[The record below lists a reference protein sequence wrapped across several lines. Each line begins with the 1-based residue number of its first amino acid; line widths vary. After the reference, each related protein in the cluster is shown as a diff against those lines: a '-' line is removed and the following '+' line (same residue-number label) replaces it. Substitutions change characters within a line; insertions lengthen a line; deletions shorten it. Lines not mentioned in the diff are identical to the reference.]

1 MRLSVQEREKF
12 TDTYKIQFNIM
23 NEYIIK
29 KETVDGVNFLEK
41 QFNNKDL
48 LHKWLVKYNRKVN
61 SEKENHL
68 FTVECNAVCGLLLF
82 FRKLNLIEDNNVH
95 FIQTVID
102 NIEMYIKNIA
112 CTDFSEVQNITKVC
126 KSYIQLNKINS
137 IIKETD
143 KSSILEKNTV
153 DEIPNSFKFLNKNVK
168 DSIKNESVNSIK
180 SESKNT
186 VQDINITENI
196 ESCNSYNNIKT
207 GKSLNTD
214 LENTVHDNKFE
225 NISKNTEKSNPVIS
239 EISDLKNTVDN
250 KKENIKNTIKR
261 KKYSK
266 KDKIDN
272 VKKTVNN
279 IINFNIKNKELYEQS
294 HIFNRTNIELFSN
307 IYKKYKIETEIHD
320 DEFNNIYINFDKNKN
335 RFLKICKIYYEI
347 YNEKILYNS
356 ELLFLPYCF
365 NDISIKDDSINLFK
379 ELIIEF
385 LNK

>member
-1 MRLSVQEREKF
+1 MRLSVKEREKF
-12 TDTYKIQFNIM
+12 TDTYTKQFNIM

-29 KETVDGVNFLEK
+29 QNTIDGVNFLEK
-41 QFNNKDL
+41 QFHNKDL
-48 LHKWLVKYNRKVN
+48 LHNWLIKYNRNISNK
-61 SEKENHL
+61 SETNI
-68 FTVECNAVCGLLLF
+68 FNIECNAVCGLLLF
-82 FRKLNLIEDNNVH
+82 FRKLNLINDNNIH
-95 FIQTVID
+95 FIETVID
-102 NIEMYIKNIA
+102 NIELYIKNIA
-112 CTDFSEVQNITKVC
+112 CNDFDESQNITKVC
-126 KSYIQLNKINS
+126 QSYIQLNKINS

-186 VQDINITENI
+186 VQDEIFQNENI
-196 ESCNSYNNIKT
+196 LK
-207 GKSLNTD
+207 NTEI
-214 LENTVHDNKFE
+214 LENL
-225 NISKNTEKSNPVIS
+225 EKSNPVIS

-266 KDKIDN
+266 KDKTDE

-279 IINFNIKNKELYEQS
+279 IINFNIKNKELYKQS
-294 HIFNRTNIELFSN
+294 HNFNRTNIELFSN